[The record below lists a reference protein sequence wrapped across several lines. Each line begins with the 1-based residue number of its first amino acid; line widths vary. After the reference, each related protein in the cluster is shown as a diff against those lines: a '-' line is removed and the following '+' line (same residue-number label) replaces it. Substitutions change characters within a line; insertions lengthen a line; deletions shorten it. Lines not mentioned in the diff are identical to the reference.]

1 MPSQP
6 LRLYQGET
14 HTYICYKIHTVYK
27 SLYAEQQRKK
37 KKEWKKNKQRCTHTD
52 TRTQTTRKEKEHTKK
67 ASRQLTDVQKQKR
80 LIMK

>member
-14 HTYICYKIHTVYK
+14 RTYICYKIHTVYK

-37 KKEWKKNKQRCTHTD
+37 KKEWKKTNKGVHIQTHA
-52 TRTQTTRKEKEHTKK
+52 RKQQEKKKNTQKK
-67 ASRQLTDVQKQKR
+67 LQDSSLTSKNKR
-80 LIMK
+80 D